1 MILIASKMGFEKE
14 NHELITFIVVS
25 WVVMVIIV
33 AFGLNISEGLFWGV
47 QQLFLNMYIS
57 MINENSIEKF
67 HI

>member
-14 NHELITFIVVS
+14 NHELIIFVVAA

-33 AFGLNISEGLFWGV
+33 AFGLNISEGLFGGV
-47 QQLFLNMYIS
+47 QKLFLNMYIS
-57 MINENSIEKF
+57 IINENSIVKF